1 MKSSRRLVEYSSTRP
16 VHVRASGCYSG
27 QRHKGGAVAKA
38 TTVVN
43 GLPESGPS
51 ARGRHP
57 HLYGML
63 VALLMVIF
71 VAIPFLLSASVA
83 VLSFNGCPD
92 SGPVPSEQGIFGC
105 HEPERL
111 KGTLAALV
119 ALVLLALPVIAGVLT
134 ARAVSRRPG
143 SARALKILALVVLLG
158 MAVLCIISVIMIHG
172 AF

>member
-1 MKSSRRLVEYSSTRP
+1 M
-16 VHVRASGCYSG
+16 
-27 QRHKGGAVAKA
+27 AKA

-63 VALLMVIF
+63 VALVG
-71 VAIPFLLSASVA
+71 FLLVALPVA
-83 VLSFNGCPD
+83 VSAFFAVLLFSGCPD
-92 SGPVPSEQGIFGC
+92 SGSGPVSSEQGIFGC

-111 KGTLAALV
+111 TGTLAALV

-134 ARAVSRRPG
+134 ASAVSRRPG
-143 SARALKILALVVLLG
+143 SARALKILALVVLLA
-158 MAVLCIISVIMIHG
+158 MAVPCIITVIMIHG

>member
-1 MKSSRRLVEYSSTRP
+1 M
-16 VHVRASGCYSG
+16 
-27 QRHKGGAVAKA
+27 AKA

-43 GLPESGPS
+43 ALPESGPS

-63 VALLMVIF
+63 VG
-71 VAIPFLLSASVA
+71 FLLVALPVA
-83 VLSFNGCPD
+83 VSAFFAVLLFSGCPD
-92 SGPVPSEQGIFGC
+92 SGSGPVSSEQGIFGC
-105 HEPERL
+105 HGPERL
-111 KGTLAALV
+111 TGTLAALA

-158 MAVLCIISVIMIHG
+158 MAVLCIISVIYVHG